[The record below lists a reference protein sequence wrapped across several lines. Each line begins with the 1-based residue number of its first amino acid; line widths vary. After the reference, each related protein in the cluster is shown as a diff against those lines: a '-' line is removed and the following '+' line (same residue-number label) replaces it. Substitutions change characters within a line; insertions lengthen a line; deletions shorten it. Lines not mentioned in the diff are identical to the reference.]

1 MITEQQTTDQTMK
14 EILWQSLA
22 GGHYNIDELKGRVQ
36 PDTRFDELG
45 LDSLDMVD
53 YFLRLQDHFNVRM
66 RDQDYPD
73 LVSIEAIQTYIN
85 EKRGLQE

>member
-1 MITEQQTTDQTMK
+1 VLTEQTTDQTVM

-22 GGHYNIDELKGRVQ
+22 GGRYNVEELKGVVR

-45 LDSLDMVD
+45 LDSLDVVD
-53 YFLRLQDHFNVRM
+53 YFLRLQDHFKVRM
-66 RDQDYPD
+66 REQDYTD
-73 LVSIEAIQTYIN
+73 LVSIEAVQTYIN